1 MERAGEAAD
10 VHASSGIATAASVS
24 AAPPSDSSS
33 ARSSSAVDS
42 TGPAAGAAT
51 RRKKSKPVPAL
62 DFFSPSFDP
71 LLALNTPGL
80 RPPIA
85 DVQPLLSVQSCRS
98 LLPEEHK
105 DYKPPRPTAP
115 TTAAP
120 PAKHDAG
127 VKRAVAAQPSSI
139 SSPLALFST
148 AARIPPQLVTSS
160 TPSAQSTSRT
170 GPHALLQSLVAS
182 QQRCRVL
189 LRSHHSL
196 QSIVTG
202 QLRAFDRHCS
212 LYVVEAQHTQRTTA
226 ALTVSERQR
235 RKAGSGRKWVW
246 VAVQRRV
253 GVWQTEWAGQMMI
266 RGESVIS
273 VSHCSEASEVADA
286 LVAGIEHNDH
296 G

>member
-1 MERAGEAAD
+1 M
-10 VHASSGIATAASVS
+10 
-24 AAPPSDSSS
+24 
-33 ARSSSAVDS
+33 
-42 TGPAAGAAT
+42 
-51 RRKKSKPVPAL
+51 PAL

-71 LLALNTPGL
+71 LVALRTAGL

-105 DYKPPRPTAP
+105 DYRPPRPTAP
-115 TTAAP
+115 ATAAP
-120 PAKHDAG
+120 PAKHDAS
-127 VKRAVAAQPSSI
+127 VQRAAATQSTAASSQ
-139 SSPLALFST
+139 LALFST
-148 AARIPPQLVTSS
+148 AARIPPQLAASS
-160 TPSAQSTSRT
+160 TSSAQSTSAA
-170 GPHALLQSLVAS
+170 GPQALLQSLVAS
-182 QQRCRVL
+182 QKRCRVL

-212 LYVVEAQHTQRTTA
+212 LYIVEAQHTQRTTA

-235 RKAGSGRKWVW
+235 RKAGSGRKWEW
-246 VAVQRRV
+246 VEVQRRV
-253 GVWQTEWAGQMMI
+253 GVWRTEWAGQMLV

-273 VSHCSEASEVADA
+273 VSRCSEASEAADA
-286 LVAGIEHNDH
+286 LLTGVEHDDH